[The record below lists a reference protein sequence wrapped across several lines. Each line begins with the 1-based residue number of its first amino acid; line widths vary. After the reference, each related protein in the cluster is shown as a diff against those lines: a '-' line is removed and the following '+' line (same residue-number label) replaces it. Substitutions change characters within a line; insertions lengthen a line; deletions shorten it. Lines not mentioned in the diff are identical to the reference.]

1 MPSERYERRP
11 RGCWK
16 DVVFVRNPDGS
27 ERIEHEYQDWRSNLI
42 VIHTPTV
49 IAAALAG
56 YSPWSGI
63 SFSAQGSG
71 DVAWDTSTASPAY
84 DATALQAEFFRMP
97 VSAIDFRDDS
107 DVHSDTPTNNLM
119 IKTILGYADAN
130 GPGGT
135 GAYIRE
141 QGLFGGSA
149 TATAGSGQMMNWI
162 IHPAIWKDNQK
173 KIVRYIRWTF

>member
-1 MPSERYERRP
+1 
-11 RGCWK
+11 
-16 DVVFVRNPDGS
+16 
-27 ERIEHEYQDWRSNLI
+27 
-42 VIHTPTV
+42 
-49 IAAALAG
+49 
-56 YSPWSGI
+56 
-63 SFSAQGSG
+63 
-71 DVAWDTSTASPAY
+71 
-84 DATALQAEFFRMP
+84 MP

-149 TATAGSGQMMNWI
+149 TATAVSGQMMNWI